1 MKWLISTSDSL
12 SYILKPYAWL
22 MDKYLP
28 EITDIHVLG
37 YSVFP
42 ELPERFNCVSLAPE
56 QVSLDTWTRNL
67 YNYIKDIEDEF
78 VVFTLEDLLPI
89 RTIDY
94 KILDVAFELMK
105 KRSSAGRYE
114 LGTGH
119 CWHDWDL
126 NRYLFEIS
134 KNFSVYEY
142 GYKSL
147 YRISTQTS
155 IWRTRYLLRYL
166 DNDWTPWQFEIEGS
180 KIAQDDPYNIIATQH
195 KYALEWVHSA
205 LSSKYPDMINVAGI
219 QHSDVEEM
227 IELGLLDRNKLQL
240 GIDINSPRYE

>member
-1 MKWLISTSDSL
+1 MKWLIATSDSL

-42 ELPERFNCVSLAPE
+42 ELPAKFKCVSLAPE

-89 RTIDY
+89 RSINYEIYTAGLASM
-94 KILDVAFELMK
+94 ILDK
-105 KRSSAGRYE
+105 NIGRYE
-114 LGTGH
+114 IGTGH
-119 CWHDWDL
+119 CWHTFDPNCDF
-126 NRYLFEIS
+126 YKS
-134 KNFSVYEY
+134 SDKFSIYKY
-142 GYKSL
+142 GYNSL
-147 YRISTQTS
+147 YRISTQTA
-155 IWRTRYLLRYL
+155 IWRTEYLLQYL
-166 DNDWTPWQFEIEGS
+166 NNDWTPWQFEIEGS
-180 KIAQDDPYNIIATQH
+180 KLAQTDSKDVIATQH
-195 KYALEWVHSA
+195 KFALEWVHSA
-205 LSSKYPDMINVAGI
+205 LSSKYPDMVNVAGI
-219 QHSDVEEM
+219 QHRDVEEM
-227 IELGLLDRNKLQL
+227 IALGLLDRNKLQL

>member
-1 MKWLISTSDSL
+1 MKWLISTCDSL

-28 EITDIHVLG
+28 EITDIEVLG

-42 ELPERFNCVSLAPE
+42 ELPPKYKCVSLAPE

-89 RTIDY
+89 RSMNYDIFNKGMDIMRDY
-94 KILDVAFELMK
+94 SIIC
-105 KRSSAGRYE
+105 RYE

-119 CWHDWDL
+119 CWHKHVSDFKGF
-126 NRYLFEIS
+126 YA
-134 KNFSVYEY
+134 Y
-142 GYKSL
+142 GYDSL

-155 IWRTRYLLRYL
+155 VWRTKYLLEFL
-166 DNDWTPWQFEIEGS
+166 DNDWTPWQFEVEGS
-180 KIAQDDPYNIIATQH
+180 KIAQDWKGEVIAT
-195 KYALEWVHSA
+195 KDNYALEWVHSA
-205 LSSKYPDMINVAGI
+205 LSSKYPYMINVAGI

>member
-1 MKWLISTSDSL
+1 MKWLIATSDSL

-42 ELPERFNCVSLAPE
+42 ELPPKYKCVSLANS

-89 RTIDY
+89 RSIDY
-94 KILDVAFELMK
+94 DLYNIGLELMK
-105 KRSSAGRYE
+105 LNNVVGRYE

-119 CWHDWDL
+119 CWHFDSEKYILDTWL
-126 NRYLFEIS
+126 YS
-134 KNFSVYEY
+134 Y
-142 GYKSL
+142 GYESL

-155 IWRTRYLLRYL
+155 IWRTEYLLQYL
-166 DNDWTPWQFEIEGS
+166 NHNWTPWQFEIEGS
-180 KIAQDDPYNIIATQH
+180 AIAQNDGRKVIAGH
-195 KYALEWVHSA
+195 MEYALEWVHSA
-205 LSSKYPDMINVAGI
+205 LSSKYPDKINVQGI
-219 QHSDVEEM
+219 HHSDVEEM
-227 IELGLLDRNKLQL
+227 IALGLLDRNKLQL

>member
-1 MKWLISTSDSL
+1 MKWLIATSDNL

-42 ELPERFNCVSLAPE
+42 ELPEKFKCVSLAE
-56 QVSLDTWTRNL
+56 KQISLDTWTRNL

-89 RTIDY
+89 RSIDY
-94 KILDVAFELMK
+94 EIYDGAFEIMK
-105 KRSSAGRYE
+105 NNSSIGRYE

-119 CWHDWDL
+119 CWHNWDV
-126 NRYLFEIS
+126 NNHFFETS
-134 KNFSVYEY
+134 ERFSVYLY
-142 GYKSL
+142 GYESL

-155 IWRTRYLLRYL
+155 IWRRKYLLQYL
-166 DNDWTPWQFEIEGS
+166 DI
-180 KIAQDDPYNIIATQH
+180 Y
-195 KYALEWVHSA
+195 
-205 LSSKYPDMINVAGI
+205 
-219 QHSDVEEM
+219 
-227 IELGLLDRNKLQL
+227 
-240 GIDINSPRYE
+240 

>member
-1 MKWLISTSDSL
+1 MKWLIATSDNL

-22 MDKYLP
+22 MDRYLP

-42 ELPERFNCVSLAPE
+42 ELPEKYKCISLAPE

-67 YNYIKDIEDEF
+67 YNYIKNIEDEF

-89 RTIDY
+89 RSIDY
-94 KILDVAFELMK
+94 KLFDVGLMLMNDNK
-105 KRSSAGRYE
+105 LIGRYE

-119 CWHDWDL
+119 CWHYGIIPI
-126 NRYLFEIS
+126 NPYF
-134 KNFSVYEY
+134 YEY
-142 GYKSL
+142 GEKSL

-155 IWRTRYLLRYL
+155 IWRTEYLLQYL
-166 DNDWTPWQFEIEGS
+166 NNNWTPWQFEVEGS
-180 KIAQDDPYNIIATQH
+180 KIAQDDFHNVIATQH

-219 QHSDVEEM
+219 KHDDVEEM
-227 IELGLLDRNKLQL
+227 IALGLLDRNKLQL